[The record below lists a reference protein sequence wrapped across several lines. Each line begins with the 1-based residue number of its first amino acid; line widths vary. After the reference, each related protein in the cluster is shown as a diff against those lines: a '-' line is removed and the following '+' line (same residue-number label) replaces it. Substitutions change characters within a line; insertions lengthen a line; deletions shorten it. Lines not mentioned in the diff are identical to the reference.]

1 MHDLPRKIARSKVR
15 LMLDKLSKGWG
26 FYASVLYQMP
36 MVIKNDIDTMAT
48 DGTSIF
54 YNEEFTDA
62 LTEPQLDGVKVH
74 EALHRVLKHHLRMGK
89 RDHQLWNI
97 ACDYAINPI
106 ILASDLVL
114 PDGALVDARFKDMSA
129 EKIYDILQSESKDQP
144 QDGNGVGGG
153 SGQPQPQAWGNVE
166 DQGGD
171 MSEDQIKSE
180 EATINAQVVMAVNSM
195 KTEAGK
201 LPANIKEIIDEMK
214 RSQIDWKDVLRRFV
228 GGDQP
233 EGYSYRRPNRR
244 QWYLNEVVTPV
255 SNKIG
260 CGDIVVGIDTS
271 GSVSSIELSH
281 FLGEL
286 NAIAESSGAESVT
299 IITCDYD
306 VQDVVRYEKGDQIED
321 IVCKGR
327 GGTRVMPVFD
337 YIAENNINVDNFIY
351 FTDMGVGDYPE
362 HDVGYPILWVSSDM
376 RGEEAP
382 IGETTY
388 LKVA

>member
-36 MVIKNDIDTMAT
+36 MVEKSSLPTMAT
-48 DGTSIF
+48 DGKSIF
-54 YNEEFTDA
+54 YNAEFTDA
-62 LTEPQLDGVKVH
+62 LSEAELDGVKVH
-74 EALHRVLKHHLRMGK
+74 EAYHRILKHHLRMGK
-89 RDHQLWNI
+89 RDAELWNI

-106 ILASDLVL
+106 IIQSGLVL
-114 PDGALVDARFKDMSA
+114 PEGALIDAKFKGMSA
-129 EKIYDILQSESKDQP
+129 EKIYDLLKQDQGD
-144 QDGNGVGGG
+144 DGNGGGG
-153 SGQPQPQAWGNVE
+153 SGQPQPQEWGNVE
-166 DQGGD
+166 DQGGG

-244 QWYLNEVVTPV
+244 QWYLNEVITPV

-271 GSVSSIELSH
+271 GSVSSVELSH

-306 VQDVVRYEKGDQIED
+306 VQGVVRYERGDQIED

-351 FTDMGVGDYPE
+351 FTDMGIGDYPE

>member
-15 LMLDKLSKGWG
+15 LMLDKHGKGWG

-36 MVIKNDIDTMAT
+36 MVEKNSIPTMAT
-48 DGTSIF
+48 DGRSIF
-54 YNEEFTDA
+54 YNAEFTDA
-62 LTEPQLDGVKVH
+62 LSEPELDGVKVH
-74 EALHRVLKHHLRMGK
+74 EAYHRILKHHLRMGK
-89 RDHQLWNI
+89 RDPELWNI

-106 ILASDLVL
+106 IINSGLTL
-114 PDGALVDARFKDMSA
+114 PDGALIDSKFYNMDA
-129 EKIYDILQSESKDQP
+129 EKIYDILQADQKQNGGNSPKP
-144 QDGNGVGGG
+144 QE
-153 SGQPQPQAWGNVE
+153 WGNVE
-166 DQGGD
+166 DQGGN
-171 MSEDQIKSE
+171 MSEDQVKAE
-180 EATINAQVVMAVNSM
+180 EATINSQVVMAVNSM
-195 KTEAGK
+195 KKTAGK
-201 LPANIKEIIDEMK
+201 LPSNIEEIIKEMK
-214 RSQIDWKDVLRRFV
+214 RSQVDWRDVLRRFV

-271 GSVSSIELSH
+271 GSVSTAELSH

-286 NAIAESSGAESVT
+286 NAISNSSGAESVT
-299 IITCDYD
+299 IITCDAD
-306 VQDVVRYEKGDQIED
+306 VQDVIRYEKGDQIETID
-321 IVCKGR
+321 CKGR

-337 YIAENNINVDNFIY
+337 YIAENNLNVDNFIY
-351 FTDMGVGDYPE
+351 FSDMGIFDFPDQ
-362 HDVGYPILWVSSDM
+362 DVGYPILWVSSNMKAKD
-376 RGEEAP
+376 AP

>member
-36 MVIKNDIDTMAT
+36 MIEKSSLPTMAT
-48 DGTSIF
+48 DGKSIF
-54 YNEEFTDA
+54 YNAEFTDA
-62 LTEPQLDGVKVH
+62 LSEAELDGVKVH
-74 EALHRVLKHHLRMGK
+74 EAYHRILKHHLRMGK
-89 RDHQLWNI
+89 RDAELWNI

-106 ILASDLVL
+106 IIQSGLVL
-114 PDGALVDARFKDMSA
+114 PEGALIDAKFKGMSA
-129 EKIYDILQSESKDQP
+129 EKIYDLLKEDQGD
-144 QDGNGVGGG
+144 DGNGGGG

-321 IVCKGR
+321 ISCKGR

-351 FTDMGVGDYPE
+351 FTDMGIGDYPE

>member
-36 MVIKNDIDTMAT
+36 MVEKSSLPTMAT
-48 DGTSIF
+48 DGKSIF
-54 YNEEFTDA
+54 YNAEFTDA
-62 LTEPQLDGVKVH
+62 LSEAELDGVKVH
-74 EALHRVLKHHLRMGK
+74 EAYHRILKHHLRMGK
-89 RDHQLWNI
+89 RDAELWNI

-106 ILASDLVL
+106 IIQSGLVL
-114 PDGALVDARFKDMSA
+114 PEGALIDDKFKGMSA
-129 EKIYDILQSESKDQP
+129 EKIYDLLKQDQGD
-144 QDGNGVGGG
+144 DGNGGGG
-153 SGQPQPQAWGNVE
+153 SGQPQPQEWGNVE
-166 DQGGD
+166 DQGGG

-321 IVCKGR
+321 ISCKGR

-351 FTDMGVGDYPE
+351 FTDMGIGDYPQQ
-362 HDVGYPILWVSSDM
+362 DVGYPILWVSSDM

>member
-36 MVIKNDIDTMAT
+36 MVEKSSLPTMAT
-48 DGTSIF
+48 DGKSIF
-54 YNEEFTDA
+54 YNAEFTDA
-62 LTEPQLDGVKVH
+62 LSEPELDGVKVH
-74 EALHRVLKHHLRMGK
+74 EAYHRILKHHLRMGK
-89 RDHQLWNI
+89 RDAELWNI

-106 ILASDLVL
+106 IIQSGLVL
-114 PDGALVDARFKDMSA
+114 PEGALIDAKFKGMSA
-129 EKIYDILQSESKDQP
+129 EKIYDLLKEDQGD
-144 QDGNGVGGG
+144 DGNGGG
-153 SGQPQPQAWGNVE
+153 GQPQPQEWGNVE

-351 FTDMGVGDYPE
+351 FTDMGIGDYPE

>member
-36 MVIKNDIDTMAT
+36 MVEKSSLPTMAT
-48 DGTSIF
+48 DGKSIF
-54 YNEEFTDA
+54 YNAEFTDA
-62 LTEPQLDGVKVH
+62 LSEPELDGVKVH
-74 EALHRVLKHHLRMGK
+74 EAYHRILKHHLRMGK
-89 RDHQLWNI
+89 RDAELWNI

-106 ILASDLVL
+106 IIQSGLVL
-114 PDGALVDARFKDMSA
+114 PEGALIDAKFKGMSA
-129 EKIYDILQSESKDQP
+129 EKIYDLLKQDQGD
-144 QDGNGVGGG
+144 DGNGGGG

-351 FTDMGVGDYPE
+351 FTDMGIGDYPE
-362 HDVGYPILWVSSDM
+362 QDVGYPILWVSSDM

>member
-36 MVIKNDIDTMAT
+36 MVEKSSLPTMAT
-48 DGTSIF
+48 DGKSIF
-54 YNEEFTDA
+54 YNAEFTDA
-62 LTEPQLDGVKVH
+62 LSEPELDGVKVH
-74 EALHRVLKHHLRMGK
+74 EAYHRILKHHLRMGK
-89 RDHQLWNI
+89 RDAELWNI

-106 ILASDLVL
+106 IIQSGLVL
-114 PDGALVDARFKDMSA
+114 PEGALIDAKFKGMSA
-129 EKIYDILQSESKDQP
+129 EKIYDLLKEDQGD
-144 QDGNGVGGG
+144 DGNGGGG
-153 SGQPQPQAWGNVE
+153 SGQPQPQEWGNVE

-351 FTDMGVGDYPE
+351 FTDMGIGDYPQQ
-362 HDVGYPILWVSSDM
+362 DVGYPILWVSSDM

>member
-36 MVIKNDIDTMAT
+36 MVEKNSLPTMAT
-48 DGTSIF
+48 DGKSIF
-54 YNEEFTDA
+54 YNADFTDA
-62 LTEPQLDGVKVH
+62 LSEPELDGVKVH
-74 EALHRVLKHHLRMGK
+74 EAYHRILKHHLRMGK
-89 RDHQLWNI
+89 RDAELWNI

-106 ILASDLVL
+106 IIQSGLVL
-114 PDGALVDARFKDMSA
+114 PEGALIDAKFKGMSA
-129 EKIYDILQSESKDQP
+129 EKIYDILQKDQGD
-144 QDGNGVGGG
+144 DGNGGGV
-153 SGQPQPQAWGNVE
+153 PQPQEWGNVE
-166 DQGGD
+166 DQGGG

-214 RSQIDWKDVLRRFV
+214 RSQIDWKDVLNRFI

-244 QWYLNEVVTPV
+244 QWYLNEVVTPI
-255 SNKIG
+255 SNKVG

-271 GSVSSIELSH
+271 GSVSSVELSH

-351 FTDMGVGDYPE
+351 FTDMGICDYPQQ
-362 HDVGYPILWVSSDM
+362 DVGYPILWVSSDM

>member
-36 MVIKNDIDTMAT
+36 MVEKSSLPTMAT
-48 DGTSIF
+48 DGKSIF
-54 YNEEFTDA
+54 YNAEFTDA
-62 LTEPQLDGVKVH
+62 LSEAELDGVKVH
-74 EALHRVLKHHLRMGK
+74 EAYHRILKHHLRMGK
-89 RDHQLWNI
+89 RDAELWNI

-106 ILASDLVL
+106 IIQSGLVL
-114 PDGALVDARFKDMSA
+114 PEGALIDAKFKGMSA
-129 EKIYDILQSESKDQP
+129 EKIYDLLKEDQGD
-144 QDGNGVGGG
+144 DGNGGGG
-153 SGQPQPQAWGNVE
+153 SGQPQPQEWGNVE
-166 DQGGD
+166 DQGGG

-306 VQDVVRYEKGDQIED
+306 VQGVVRYERGDQIED

-351 FTDMGVGDYPE
+351 FTDMGIGDYPQ

>member
-36 MVIKNDIDTMAT
+36 MVEKSSLPTMAT
-48 DGTSIF
+48 DGKSIF
-54 YNEEFTDA
+54 YNAEFTDA
-62 LTEPQLDGVKVH
+62 LSEPELDGVKVH
-74 EALHRVLKHHLRMGK
+74 EAYHRILKHHLRMGK
-89 RDHQLWNI
+89 RDAELWNI

-106 ILASDLVL
+106 IIQSGLVL
-114 PDGALVDARFKDMSA
+114 PEGALIDAKFKGMSA
-129 EKIYDILQSESKDQP
+129 EKIYDLLKEDQGD
-144 QDGNGVGGG
+144 DGNGGG
-153 SGQPQPQAWGNVE
+153 GQPQPQEWGNVE

-321 IVCKGR
+321 ISCKGR

-351 FTDMGVGDYPE
+351 FTDMGIGDYPQQ
-362 HDVGYPILWVSSDM
+362 DVGYPILWVSSDM

>member
-36 MVIKNDIDTMAT
+36 MVEKSSLPTMAT
-48 DGTSIF
+48 DGKSIF
-54 YNEEFTDA
+54 YNAEFTDA
-62 LTEPQLDGVKVH
+62 LSEPELDGVKVH
-74 EALHRVLKHHLRMGK
+74 EAYHRILKHHLRMGK
-89 RDHQLWNI
+89 RDAELWNI

-106 ILASDLVL
+106 IIQSGLVL
-114 PDGALVDARFKDMSA
+114 PEGALIDAKFKGMSA
-129 EKIYDILQSESKDQP
+129 EKIYDLLKEDQGD
-144 QDGNGVGGG
+144 DGNGGGG

-351 FTDMGVGDYPE
+351 FTDMGIGDYPQQ
-362 HDVGYPILWVSSDM
+362 DVGYPILWVSSDM

>member
-36 MVIKNDIDTMAT
+36 MVEKSSLPTMAT
-48 DGTSIF
+48 DGKSIF
-54 YNEEFTDA
+54 YNAEFTDA
-62 LTEPQLDGVKVH
+62 LSEAELDGVKVH
-74 EALHRVLKHHLRMGK
+74 EAYHRILKHHLRMGK
-89 RDHQLWNI
+89 RDAELWNI

-106 ILASDLVL
+106 IIQSGLVL
-114 PDGALVDARFKDMSA
+114 PEGALIDAKFKGMSA
-129 EKIYDILQSESKDQP
+129 EKIYDLLKEDQGD
-144 QDGNGVGGG
+144 DGNGGG
-153 SGQPQPQAWGNVE
+153 GQPQPQEWGNVE

-327 GGTRVMPVFD
+327 GGTRVMPVFN

-351 FTDMGVGDYPE
+351 FTDMGIGDYPQQ
-362 HDVGYPILWVSSDM
+362 DVGYPILWVSSDM

>member
-36 MVIKNDIDTMAT
+36 MVEKSSLPTMAT
-48 DGTSIF
+48 DGKSIF
-54 YNEEFTDA
+54 YNAEFTDA
-62 LTEPQLDGVKVH
+62 LSEAELDGVKVH
-74 EALHRVLKHHLRMGK
+74 EAYHRILKHHLRMGK
-89 RDHQLWNI
+89 RDAELWNI

-106 ILASDLVL
+106 IIQSGLVL
-114 PDGALVDARFKDMSA
+114 PEGALIDAKFKGMSA
-129 EKIYDILQSESKDQP
+129 EKIYDLLKEDQGD
-144 QDGNGVGGG
+144 DGNGGGG
-153 SGQPQPQAWGNVE
+153 SGQPQPQEWGNVE
-166 DQGGD
+166 DQGGG

-271 GSVSSIELSH
+271 GSVSSVELSH

-306 VQDVVRYEKGDQIED
+306 VQGVVRYERGDQIED

-351 FTDMGVGDYPE
+351 FTDMGIGDYPE

>member
-36 MVIKNDIDTMAT
+36 MIEKSSISTMAT
-48 DGTSIF
+48 DGKSIF
-54 YNEEFTDA
+54 YNAEFTDA
-62 LTEPQLDGVKVH
+62 LSEPELDGVKVH
-74 EALHRVLKHHLRMGK
+74 EAYHRILKHHLRQGK

-106 ILASDLVL
+106 IVKSGLTL
-114 PDGALVDARFKDMSA
+114 PEGALIDSKFYGMSA
-129 EKIYDILQSESKDQP
+129 EKIYDLLQSNQGDDDANGIPQP
-144 QDGNGVGGG
+144 QD
-153 SGQPQPQAWGNVE
+153 WGNVE
-166 DQGGD
+166 DMGEG
-171 MSEDQIKSE
+171 MSVDQIKAE

-195 KTEAGK
+195 KKEAGK
-201 LPANIKEIIDEMK
+201 LPSEIEEIIKEMK
-214 RSQIDWKDVLRRFV
+214 RSQVDWKDVLRRFI

-244 QWYLNEVVTPV
+244 QWYLNEVVTPI

-260 CGDIVVGIDTS
+260 CGDIVVGVDTS
-271 GSVSSIELSH
+271 GSVSSVELSH

-286 NAIAESSGAESVT
+286 NAIASSSGADSVT
-299 IITCDYD
+299 IITCDAD
-306 VQDVVRYEKGDQIED
+306 IQNVVRYEKGDQIET
-321 IVCKGR
+321 IECNGR
-327 GGTRVMPVFD
+327 GGTRVMPVFN
-337 YIAENNINVDNFIY
+337 YIAENGIKVDNFIY
-351 FTDMGVGDYPE
+351 FSDMGIFDYPE
-362 HDVGYPILWVSSDM
+362 QDVGYPILWVSSDM
-376 RGEEAP
+376 KANDAP

>member
-36 MVIKNDIDTMAT
+36 MVEKSSLPTMAT
-48 DGTSIF
+48 DGKSIF
-54 YNEEFTDA
+54 YNAEFTDA
-62 LTEPQLDGVKVH
+62 LSEAELDGVKVH
-74 EALHRVLKHHLRMGK
+74 EAYHRILKHHLRMGK
-89 RDHQLWNI
+89 RDAELWNI

-106 ILASDLVL
+106 IIQSGLVL
-114 PDGALVDARFKDMSA
+114 PEGALIDAKFKGMSA
-129 EKIYDILQSESKDQP
+129 EKIYDILQKDQGD
-144 QDGNGVGGG
+144 DGNGGGV
-153 SGQPQPQAWGNVE
+153 PQPQEWGNVE
-166 DQGGD
+166 DQGGG

-306 VQDVVRYEKGDQIED
+306 VQGVVRYERGDQIED

-337 YIAENNINVDNFIY
+337 YIAENNVNVDNFIY
-351 FTDMGVGDYPE
+351 FTDMGIGDYPE

>member
-36 MVIKNDIDTMAT
+36 MVEKSSLPTMAT
-48 DGTSIF
+48 DGKSIF
-54 YNEEFTDA
+54 YNAEFTDA
-62 LTEPQLDGVKVH
+62 LSEPELDGVKVH
-74 EALHRVLKHHLRMGK
+74 EAYHRILKHHLRMGK
-89 RDHQLWNI
+89 RDAELWNI

-106 ILASDLVL
+106 IIQSGLVL
-114 PDGALVDARFKDMSA
+114 PEGALIDAKFKGMSA
-129 EKIYDILQSESKDQP
+129 EKIYDLLKQDQGD
-144 QDGNGVGGG
+144 DGNGGGG

-351 FTDMGVGDYPE
+351 FTDMGIGDYPE

>member
-36 MVIKNDIDTMAT
+36 MIEKSSLPTMAT
-48 DGTSIF
+48 DGKSIF
-54 YNEEFTDA
+54 YNAEFTDA
-62 LTEPQLDGVKVH
+62 LSEPELDGVKVH
-74 EALHRVLKHHLRMGK
+74 EAYHRILKHHLRMGK
-89 RDHQLWNI
+89 RDAELWNI

-106 ILASDLVL
+106 IIQSGLVL
-114 PDGALVDARFKDMSA
+114 PEGALIDAKFKGMSA
-129 EKIYDILQSESKDQP
+129 EKIYDLLKEDQGD
-144 QDGNGVGGG
+144 DGNGGGG

-306 VQDVVRYEKGDQIED
+306 VQGVVRYEKGDQIED

-351 FTDMGVGDYPE
+351 FTDMGIGDYPQQ
-362 HDVGYPILWVSSDM
+362 DVGYPILWVSSDM

>member
-36 MVIKNDIDTMAT
+36 MVEKSSLPTMAT
-48 DGTSIF
+48 DGKSIF
-54 YNEEFTDA
+54 YNAEFTDA
-62 LTEPQLDGVKVH
+62 LSEAELDGVKVH
-74 EALHRVLKHHLRMGK
+74 EAYHRILKHHLRMGK
-89 RDHQLWNI
+89 RDAELWNI

-106 ILASDLVL
+106 IIQSGLVL
-114 PDGALVDARFKDMSA
+114 PEGALIDAKFKGMSA
-129 EKIYDILQSESKDQP
+129 EKIYDLLKEDQGD
-144 QDGNGVGGG
+144 DGNGGGG

-321 IVCKGR
+321 ISCKGR

-351 FTDMGVGDYPE
+351 FTDMGIGDYPE

>member
-15 LMLDKLSKGWG
+15 LMLDKESKGWG

-36 MVIKNDIDTMAT
+36 MVVKNECNTMAT
-48 DGTSIF
+48 DGRNIF
-54 YNEEFTDA
+54 YNEAFTEA
-62 LTEPQLDGVKVH
+62 LTEPELDGVKVH
-74 EALHRVLKHHLRMGK
+74 EAYHRILKHHLRMGK
-89 RDHQLWNI
+89 RDPKLWNI

-106 ILASDLVL
+106 IINSGLTL
-114 PDGALVDARFKDMSA
+114 PEGALIDRQFYNMSA
-129 EKIYDILQSESKDQP
+129 EKIYDILQTTQGDDG
-144 QDGNGVGGG
+144 DGNGNGNGN
-153 SGQPQPQAWGNVE
+153 PQPQAWGNVE
-166 DQGGD
+166 DQGQG
-171 MSEDQIKSE
+171 MSEDQVKAE

-195 KTEAGK
+195 KKEVGK
-201 LPANIKEIIDEMK
+201 LPSDIEEIIKEMK
-214 RSQIDWKDVLRRFV
+214 RSQVDWKDVLRRFI

-244 QWYLNEVVTPV
+244 QWYLNEVITPV

-271 GSVSSIELSH
+271 GSVSSVELSH

-286 NAIAESSGAESVT
+286 NAIASSSGADSVT
-299 IITCDYD
+299 IITCDAD

-321 IVCKGR
+321 IECKGR

-351 FTDMGVGDYPE
+351 FSDMGIFDYPKE
-362 HDVGYPILWVSSDM
+362 DVGYPILWVSSDM
-376 RGEEAP
+376 KADDAP

>member
-36 MVIKNDIDTMAT
+36 MVEKSSLPTMAT
-48 DGTSIF
+48 DGKSIF
-54 YNEEFTDA
+54 YNAEFTDA
-62 LTEPQLDGVKVH
+62 LSEPELDGVKVH
-74 EALHRVLKHHLRMGK
+74 EAYHRILKHHLRMGK
-89 RDHQLWNI
+89 RDAELWNI

-106 ILASDLVL
+106 IIQSGLVL
-114 PDGALVDARFKDMSA
+114 PEGALIDAKFKGMSA
-129 EKIYDILQSESKDQP
+129 EKIYDLLKQDQGD
-144 QDGNGVGGG
+144 DGNGGG
-153 SGQPQPQAWGNVE
+153 GQPQPQEWGNVE

-351 FTDMGVGDYPE
+351 FTDMGIGDYPQQ
-362 HDVGYPILWVSSDM
+362 DVGYPILWVSSDM

>member
-36 MVIKNDIDTMAT
+36 MIEKNSLPTMAT
-48 DGTSIF
+48 DGKSIF
-54 YNEEFTDA
+54 YNADFTDA
-62 LTEPQLDGVKVH
+62 LSEPELDGVKVH
-74 EALHRVLKHHLRMGK
+74 EAYHRILKHHLRMGK
-89 RDHQLWNI
+89 RDAELWNI

-106 ILASDLVL
+106 IIQSGLVL
-114 PDGALVDARFKDMSA
+114 PEGALIDAKFKGMSA
-129 EKIYDILQSESKDQP
+129 EKIYDILQKDQGD
-144 QDGNGVGGG
+144 DGNGGGV
-153 SGQPQPQAWGNVE
+153 PQPQEWGNVE
-166 DQGGD
+166 DQGGG

-214 RSQIDWKDVLRRFV
+214 RSQIDWKDVLNRFI

-244 QWYLNEVVTPV
+244 QWYLNEVVTPI
-255 SNKIG
+255 SNKVG

-271 GSVSSIELSH
+271 GSVSSVELSH

-299 IITCDYD
+299 IITCDYN

-337 YIAENNINVDNFIY
+337 YISENNINVDNFIY
-351 FTDMGVGDYPE
+351 FTDMGICDYPQQ
-362 HDVGYPILWVSSDM
+362 DVGYPILWVSSDM

>member
-36 MVIKNDIDTMAT
+36 MVEKNSLPTMAT
-48 DGTSIF
+48 DGKSIF
-54 YNEEFTDA
+54 YNADFTDA
-62 LTEPQLDGVKVH
+62 LSEPELDGVKVH
-74 EALHRVLKHHLRMGK
+74 EAYHRILKHHLRMGK
-89 RDHQLWNI
+89 RDAELWNI

-106 ILASDLVL
+106 IIQSGLVL
-114 PDGALVDARFKDMSA
+114 PEGALIDAKFKGMSA
-129 EKIYDILQSESKDQP
+129 EKIYDILQKDQGD
-144 QDGNGVGGG
+144 DGNGGGV
-153 SGQPQPQAWGNVE
+153 PQPQEWGNVE
-166 DQGGD
+166 DQGGG

-214 RSQIDWKDVLRRFV
+214 RSQIDWKDVLNRFI

-244 QWYLNEVVTPV
+244 QWYLNEVVTPI
-255 SNKIG
+255 SNKVG

-271 GSVSSIELSH
+271 GSVSSVELSH

-306 VQDVVRYEKGDQIED
+306 VQDVVRYEKGDQIKD
-321 IVCKGR
+321 MVCKGR

-337 YIAENNINVDNFIY
+337 YISENNINVDNFIY
-351 FTDMGVGDYPE
+351 FTDMGICDYPQQ
-362 HDVGYPILWVSSDM
+362 DVGYPILWVSSDM

>member
-36 MVIKNDIDTMAT
+36 MVEKSSLPTMAT
-48 DGTSIF
+48 DGKSIF
-54 YNEEFTDA
+54 YNAEFTDA
-62 LTEPQLDGVKVH
+62 LSEAELDGVKVH
-74 EALHRVLKHHLRMGK
+74 EAYHRILKHHLRMGK
-89 RDHQLWNI
+89 RDAELWNI

-106 ILASDLVL
+106 IIQSGLVL
-114 PDGALVDARFKDMSA
+114 PEGALIDAKFKGMSA
-129 EKIYDILQSESKDQP
+129 EKIYDLLKEDQGD
-144 QDGNGVGGG
+144 DGNGGGG
-153 SGQPQPQAWGNVE
+153 SGQPQPQEWGNVE
-166 DQGGD
+166 DQGGG

-306 VQDVVRYEKGDQIED
+306 VQGVVRYERGDQIED

-351 FTDMGVGDYPE
+351 FTDMGIGDYPE

>member
-36 MVIKNDIDTMAT
+36 MVEKNSLPTMAT
-48 DGTSIF
+48 DGKSIF
-54 YNEEFTDA
+54 YNADFTDA
-62 LTEPQLDGVKVH
+62 LSEPELDGVKVH
-74 EALHRVLKHHLRMGK
+74 EAYHRILKHHLRMGK
-89 RDHQLWNI
+89 RDAELWNI

-106 ILASDLVL
+106 IIQSGLVL
-114 PDGALVDARFKDMSA
+114 PEGALIDAKFKGMSA
-129 EKIYDILQSESKDQP
+129 EKIYDLLKQDQGD
-144 QDGNGVGGG
+144 DGNGGGG
-153 SGQPQPQAWGNVE
+153 GGQPQPQAWGNVE

>member
-36 MVIKNDIDTMAT
+36 MVEKSSLPTMAT
-48 DGTSIF
+48 DGKSIF
-54 YNEEFTDA
+54 YNAEFTDA
-62 LTEPQLDGVKVH
+62 LSEAELDGVKVH
-74 EALHRVLKHHLRMGK
+74 EAYHRILKHHLRMGK
-89 RDHQLWNI
+89 RDAELWNI

-106 ILASDLVL
+106 IIQSGLVL
-114 PDGALVDARFKDMSA
+114 PEGALIDAKFKGMSA
-129 EKIYDILQSESKDQP
+129 EKIYDLLKQDQGD
-144 QDGNGVGGG
+144 DGNGGGG
-153 SGQPQPQAWGNVE
+153 SGQPQPQEWGNVE
-166 DQGGD
+166 DQGGG

-306 VQDVVRYEKGDQIED
+306 VQGVVRYERGDQIED

-351 FTDMGVGDYPE
+351 FTYMGIGDYPE

>member
-36 MVIKNDIDTMAT
+36 MVEKSSLPTMAT
-48 DGTSIF
+48 DGKSIF
-54 YNEEFTDA
+54 YNAEFTDA
-62 LTEPQLDGVKVH
+62 LSEAELDGVKVH
-74 EALHRVLKHHLRMGK
+74 EAYHRILKHHLRMGK
-89 RDHQLWNI
+89 RDAELWNI

-106 ILASDLVL
+106 IIQSGLVL
-114 PDGALVDARFKDMSA
+114 PEGALIDAKFKGMSA
-129 EKIYDILQSESKDQP
+129 EKIYDLLKQDQGD
-144 QDGNGVGGG
+144 DGNGGGG
-153 SGQPQPQAWGNVE
+153 SGQPQPQEWGNVE
-166 DQGGD
+166 DQGGG

-271 GSVSSIELSH
+271 GSVSSVELSH

-337 YIAENNINVDNFIY
+337 YIADNNINVDNFIY
-351 FTDMGVGDYPE
+351 FTDMGIGDYPE

-376 RGEEAP
+376 RGSEAP

>member
-36 MVIKNDIDTMAT
+36 MVEKSSLPTMAT
-48 DGTSIF
+48 DGKSIF
-54 YNEEFTDA
+54 YNAEFTDA
-62 LTEPQLDGVKVH
+62 LSEAQLDGVKVH
-74 EALHRVLKHHLRMGK
+74 EAYHRILKHHLRMGK
-89 RDHQLWNI
+89 RDAELWNI

-106 ILASDLVL
+106 IIQSGLVL
-114 PDGALVDARFKDMSA
+114 PEGALIDAKFKGMSA
-129 EKIYDILQSESKDQP
+129 EKIYDLLKQDQGD
-144 QDGNGVGGG
+144 DGNGGGG
-153 SGQPQPQAWGNVE
+153 SGQPQPQEWGNVE
-166 DQGGD
+166 DQGGG

-271 GSVSSIELSH
+271 GSVSSVELSH

-306 VQDVVRYEKGDQIED
+306 VQGVVRYERGDQIED

-351 FTDMGVGDYPE
+351 FTDMGIGDYPE

>member
-36 MVIKNDIDTMAT
+36 MVEKSSLPTMAT
-48 DGTSIF
+48 DGKSIF
-54 YNEEFTDA
+54 YNAEFTDA
-62 LTEPQLDGVKVH
+62 LSEAELDGVKVH
-74 EALHRVLKHHLRMGK
+74 EAYHRILKHHLRMGK
-89 RDHQLWNI
+89 RDAELWNI

-106 ILASDLVL
+106 IIQSGLVL
-114 PDGALVDARFKDMSA
+114 PEGALIDAKFKGMSA
-129 EKIYDILQSESKDQP
+129 EKIYDLLKQDQGD
-144 QDGNGVGGG
+144 DGNGGGG
-153 SGQPQPQAWGNVE
+153 SGQPQPQEWGNVE
-166 DQGGD
+166 DQGGG

-306 VQDVVRYEKGDQIED
+306 VQGVVRYERGDQIED

-337 YIAENNINVDNFIY
+337 YIAENNVNVDNFIY
-351 FTDMGVGDYPE
+351 FTDMGIGDYPE

>member
-1 MHDLPRKIARSKVR
+1 MHDLNRKIARSKVR

-26 FYASVLYQMP
+26 FYASILYQMP
-36 MVIKNDIDTMAT
+36 MVVKNDISTMAT

-129 EKIYDILQSESKDQP
+129 EKIYDILQSESGDDP
-144 QDGNGVGGG
+144 QGGNGNSGNG
-153 SGQPQPQAWGNVE
+153 SGVRQGQSWGNVNAP
-166 DQGGD
+166 QG
-171 MSEDQIKSE
+171 MSEDQVKQQ
-180 EATINAQVVMAVNSM
+180 EATIDAQTMMAVSS
-195 KTEAGK
+195 
-201 LPANIKEIIDEMK
+201 IKNRGEIPSSIKDIIKAME
-214 RSQIDWKDVLRRFV
+214 RSQIDWVDVLRRFV

-233 EGYSYRRPNRR
+233 QDYSYRRPNRR
-244 QWYLNEVVTPV
+244 QWYLNEVITPT
-255 SNKIG
+255 SNMVG
-260 CGDIVVGIDTS
+260 CGHVVVAIDTS
-271 GSVSSIELSH
+271 GSVSNKELSY

-286 NAIAESSGAESVT
+286 NEITKKCGADSVT
-299 IITCDYD
+299 VIQCDAD
-306 VQDVVRYEKGDQIED
+306 IQDVKRYEKGED
-321 IVCKGR
+321 IEKFSVVGR
-327 GGTRVMPVFD
+327 GGTCVMPVFN
-337 YIAENNINVDNFIY
+337 YIDKENIKVDNFIY
-351 FTDMGVGDYPE
+351 FTDMGIFDYPKS
-362 HDVGYPILWVSSDM
+362 DVGYPILWVSSDI
-376 RGEEAP
+376 RGKDAP
-382 IGETTY
+382 IGQTTY

>member
-36 MVIKNDIDTMAT
+36 MVEKSSLPTMAT
-48 DGTSIF
+48 DGKSIF
-54 YNEEFTDA
+54 YNAEFTDA
-62 LTEPQLDGVKVH
+62 LSEPELDGVKVH
-74 EALHRVLKHHLRMGK
+74 EAYHRILKHHLRMGK
-89 RDHQLWNI
+89 RDAELWNI

-106 ILASDLVL
+106 IIQSGLVL
-114 PDGALVDARFKDMSA
+114 PEGALIDAKFKGMSA
-129 EKIYDILQSESKDQP
+129 EKIYDLLKEDQGD
-144 QDGNGVGGG
+144 DGNGGG
-153 SGQPQPQAWGNVE
+153 GQPQPQEWGNVE

-351 FTDMGVGDYPE
+351 FTDMGIGDYPQQ
-362 HDVGYPILWVSSDM
+362 DVGYPILWVSSDM

>member
-36 MVIKNDIDTMAT
+36 MVEKSSLPTMAT
-48 DGTSIF
+48 DGKSIF
-54 YNEEFTDA
+54 YNAEFTDA
-62 LTEPQLDGVKVH
+62 LSEAELDGVKVH
-74 EALHRVLKHHLRMGK
+74 EAYHRILKHHLRMGK
-89 RDHQLWNI
+89 RDAELWNI

-106 ILASDLVL
+106 IIQSGLVL
-114 PDGALVDARFKDMSA
+114 PEGALIDAKFKGMSA
-129 EKIYDILQSESKDQP
+129 EKIYDLLKQDQGD
-144 QDGNGVGGG
+144 DGNGGGG
-153 SGQPQPQAWGNVE
+153 SGQPQPQEWGNVE
-166 DQGGD
+166 DQGGG

-306 VQDVVRYEKGDQIED
+306 VQGVVRYERGDQIED

-351 FTDMGVGDYPE
+351 FTDMGIGDYPQ